1 MALLTDKGDTLLG
14 IPEPNQITF
23 QEPATPIMEGI
34 IDLHHDIMFFL
45 VFISIFVL
53 YLLVAIIV
61 MFGEDENS
69 TRNTSAVAHHTIL
82 EII

>member
-1 MALLTDKGDTLLG
+1 MSLLTNGGDSLLG
-14 IPEPNQITF
+14 MPLPDQLTF
-23 QEPATPIMEGI
+23 QMPATPIMEGI

-45 VFISIFVL
+45 VLISIFVL

-61 MFGEDENS
+61 LFSEDENS
-69 TRNTSAVAHHTIL
+69 QRNTSTVSHHTIL